1 MNLRKL
7 FRSKEDSKY
16 GEVKLIR
23 ALVKLMFSILI
34 RVMLLLA
41 LPVLAFLKLGWGSD
55 FLMVIIIYAQLLVI
69 WRQAEIYERQN
80 LLLLNQFEPS
90 FSVRINDNM
99 LIIENVSQNP
109 AYDVGIVRVLREDGK
124 PIPPEKWREYISF
137 PEEYLIQCLSP
148 KESGILSDFIDE
160 TYFFL
165 ERVLRFHIAQD
176 LVKREV
182 FS

>member
-1 MNLRKL
+1 MLW
-7 FRSKEDSKY
+7 
-16 GEVKLIR
+16 
-23 ALVKLMFSILI
+23 ILI
-34 RVMLLLA
+34 QIMLI
-41 LPVLAFLKLGWGSD
+41 LAFPVFAFVTLGWGAD
-55 FLMVIIIYAQLLVI
+55 FLMLIVIYAQLLVI

-109 AYDVGIVRVLREDGK
+109 AYDVGIGRVLLRWGE

-137 PEEYLIQCLSP
+137 PEEYPIQCLSP
-148 KESGILSDFIDE
+148 KESGTLGYFINE
-160 TYFFL
+160 TYFFGKKI
-165 ERVLRFHIAQD
+165 EVLYRTRLGEI
-176 LVKREV
+176 RS